1 VSSVASGTET
11 LKRWRRERGA
21 SQHDLAVAVGLT
33 AGAISQFE
41 RGIHTPRRRV
51 VEAMDSHLH
60 AGGELLVAFGYVT
73 PQHDGELAELR
84 QQVADLTQMV
94 TDLGATVATLG
105 AEVARLRRSPR
116 QPGSGIG

>member
-1 VSSVASGTET
+1 MTPVEAGPEA
-11 LKRWRRERGA
+11 LKRWRRERGG

-41 RGIHTPRRRV
+41 RGMHTPRRRV
-51 VEAMDSHLH
+51 VEAIDSHLD
-60 AGGELLVAFGYVT
+60 AGGELLIAFGYVT
-73 PQHDGELAELR
+73 PQHDGDVAELR

-116 QPGSGIG
+116 QPGAGTG